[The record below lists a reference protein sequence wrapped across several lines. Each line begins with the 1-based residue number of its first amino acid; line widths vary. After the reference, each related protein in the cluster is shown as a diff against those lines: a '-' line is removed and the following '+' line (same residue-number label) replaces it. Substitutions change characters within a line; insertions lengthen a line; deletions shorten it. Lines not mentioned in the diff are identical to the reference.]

1 MYFTKIIGM
10 ETQKMQNENY
20 TNLYTIIANSTI
32 LFMLAYIFVYSFPL
46 IATEYVA
53 TKYGID
59 IRFKNYTIEY
69 LTPNDSPLWNKDN
82 IIAIFAVGPAIT
94 FFMSFFFW
102 YIAYELRGTK
112 GLFKLFFTWVYILAF
127 NLTFGGLIAGI
138 VTLDGLLYVFNW
150 SGLSPGLALIL
161 GIVSGFVL
169 FFIGRASKVSFLRAA
184 YNRDWILMPRA
195 QIIFKLRVIYL
206 PYFIGSLVLFAV
218 GFPAHSLFYLLQ
230 IATLIIVFLPTMS
243 YYSPDEIRLSK
254 IKNKQYLA
262 FGFIILLILH
272 FTILTLFVKL

>member
-1 MYFTKIIGM
+1 M
-10 ETQKMQNENY
+10 EVKENQKENY
-20 TNLYTIIANSTI
+20 TKPYIIVANSTI
-32 LFMLAYIFVYSFPL
+32 LFLLASIFVYSFPL

-53 TKYGID
+53 KKYGIS
-59 IRFKNYTIEY
+59 IKFTNYTIEY
-69 LTPNDSPLWNKDN
+69 LTPNDSPLWTKDN
-82 IIAIFAVGPAIT
+82 IINIFATGPAIT

-102 YIAYELRGTK
+102 YIAYELRSTK
-112 GLFKLFFTWVYILAF
+112 GLFKLFFTWAYVLSF

-161 GIVSGFVL
+161 GIISGFVL
-169 FFIGRASKVSFLRAA
+169 FFIGKTSKASFLRAA

-195 QIIFKLRVIYL
+195 QIIFKLRAIYL
-206 PYFIGSLVLFAV
+206 PYFIGSLIFLAV
-218 GFPAHSLFYLLQ
+218 GFPSYSMFSILQ

-254 IKNKQYLA
+254 AKTKQFLA
-262 FGFIILLILH
+262 IGFIILFIIH
-272 FTILTLFVKL
+272 FTILTLFVRL